1 MNRAIKLPQYSD
13 MRPFSPTDGV
23 QLVRIDMNTWL
34 PADDSCPE
42 DYNLAFLDGTVPAST
57 CSHMGGE
64 APQSLI
70 QKIFGS
76 GDKQPQPTTP
86 PQ

>member
-1 MNRAIKLPQYSD
+1 MHG
-13 MRPFSPTDGV
+13 FSAPDGV
-23 QLVRIDMNTWL
+23 EQVRIDKNTWL

-42 DYNLAFLDGTVPAST
+42 DYNLAFLNGTVPSST

-64 APQSLI
+64 APQNI
-70 QKIFGS
+70 FQKIFG
-76 GDKQPQPTTP
+76 GGEKQPAPATP

>member
-1 MNRAIKLPQYSD
+1 
-13 MRPFSPTDGV
+13 
-23 QLVRIDMNTWL
+23 
-34 PADDSCPE
+34 
-42 DYNLAFLDGTVPAST
+42 
-57 CSHMGGE
+57 MGGE